1 MSDTTMSDTTLSPL
15 MRQYRDIKQGYPEAI
30 LFFRVGDFYEMFYED
45 AQDASRLFRCAA
57 SLTMQ
62 QPATSRSY

>member
-1 MSDTTMSDTTLSPL
+1 MNDSALSPL

-45 AQDASRLFRCAA
+45 AQDASGCY
-57 SLTMQ
+57 
-62 QPATSRSY
+62 RSP